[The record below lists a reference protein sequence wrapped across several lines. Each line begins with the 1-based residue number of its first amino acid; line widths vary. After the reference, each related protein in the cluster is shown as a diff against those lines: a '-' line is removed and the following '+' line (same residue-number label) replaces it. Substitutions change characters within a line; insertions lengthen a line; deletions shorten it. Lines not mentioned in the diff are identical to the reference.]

1 MPLYSIQGPDGKT
14 YSIEGPEGATKEQ
27 IVDAIQY
34 KLASQPKVRQNKG
47 FLADVGTDIK
57 RGVEQIPGM
66 LTGLADIP
74 VGLVTGKPY
83 VGKAADY
90 IGEATGFQPSKWQ
103 EEAAKKYSPERQAQ
117 EQAIAEAEGFVG
129 TGKAYLQNPRAL
141 AGVITE
147 ALPATV
153 AGGAA
158 GRILGSAAKIGSP
171 AARAGI
177 GEGAVGAGM
186 TMDTLTQGGEN
197 AEDVRRKALASAGAG
212 AFTGLIG
219 AKSAKL
225 GERFGITDPESI
237 FNRPMVQNL
246 SQTEIDT
253 FMNAANRG
261 IASRV
266 GIGALKE
273 GVIEELPQSVQEQMF
288 QNWAERK
295 PIMEN
300 VDKAAITGLLAGAGM
315 GGGFNAISKG
325 MSQDDIRTEL
335 ERRRVANAKSIQE
348 NLDRMAT
355 EAMGGTRE
363 SRPLE
368 TIQAQAAAAERE
380 VDVAGA
386 NKVAQDYADQ
396 LNEIRKRQDSIAQTT
411 AAVLADRPD
420 LSLAHVMHKTDSPEG
435 IQELMKNFDDYF
447 YFENKKDAA
456 ELRTMLQQQLTAA
469 KKAKTAESK
478 LSPEEQQYYAMAQAY
493 DLLEISTQ
501 DELRS
506 RPLEQLEE
514 ARAEMEMRMAD
525 AKLPKSKQPLY
536 TQIMDMLED
545 AIENNTVAE
554 PEVAPTPK
562 PRVLTREDMRL
573 AQEKAALLEQGPEQV
588 EIPDEAFQQPTE
600 VMPSAEELF
609 AKQQADE
616 AAAFELQEQY
626 AQPEAAV
633 EEGEQVNEPVP
644 AGQKALFT
652 KTGAPT
658 RDALRGAP
666 IKTTNGATIRQG
678 DIDSDELLNQQRATE
693 AEDIEGVGR
702 PALGTDRR
710 TDTRPA
716 VGSERGD
723 VAGGSTLAEV
733 KSAIGEV
740 DKLAKLHK
748 VELPEDIVS
757 ELLDLNAVSNMP
769 KNKVKP
775 WATQANSKIKEAR
788 NYILAES
795 AARRTNELKQL
806 PGFDEFEAF
815 TLEELGDFGFDPDTN
830 MYSKKKAKGEPKQ
843 VPSKVREDSKEATT
857 VERLQNTVKG
867 WFNPVWYN
875 NAIKNGW
882 LQIIDGTINDSDLSD
897 KVKEANQDAKA
908 VFTPN
913 GKVYLF
919 AANIPKGNEL
929 GVILHEIG
937 EHKGLENLIG
947 KDRVV
952 QLANRVR
959 EMAKGKGKDAEIAQR
974 AMQMAEGERASDKE
988 LIAYFGEI
996 AINNYGMKPGGK
1008 NKPEFGKAIGWL
1020 NELWSS
1026 LSKALAT
1033 FHINPA
1039 ALKGQDVVDMLY
1051 GAARLEMG
1059 TERLNQVE
1067 QEAEE
1072 ADVMASRIQQLSPEE
1087 DQLLRDMGV
1096 KPFRVKGKE
1105 TVRDQ
1110 MVDLMGGPMTF
1121 RDWMDRFGTK
1131 VVGPLYAISRKMSAA
1146 YGPESFYNKETGKFH
1161 GHLAAQHS
1169 LNSMYFASGAVREGT
1184 LEIDPKTGAPVIT
1197 AKEDNIPKLVE
1208 NYDALRKAIEA
1219 DGNSPAMSYQLASF
1233 AILADR
1239 YKALQKIGQKTG
1251 AEFPEASYKLGKEV
1265 QDKYTNEFNTWR
1277 ETWNGVRQNKRQA
1290 LIASGLY
1297 TPKEVDTLLERLEY
1311 VPLYRIKDSEGM
1323 DAVFMR
1329 NLLSA
1334 NYEQKLQFGTEGYD
1348 VADVMGNILKNEM
1361 WLYQR
1366 IMKNNTSNLLADDLE
1381 LMEKDFGD
1389 AFGGHYVSPINK
1401 DQPNVYAF
1409 LRDGEL
1415 KYFKINNSNDAA
1427 MFESV
1432 PVINNTAMRIGNIIG
1447 ATLRRGIT
1455 VTPSF
1460 WYRQAWQD
1468 AERAWMQGGSKQ
1480 SFLKSIGTNVSEQ
1493 FKNISKESPLAA
1505 DMRKLGLVGQVDFQ
1519 DSFDHWMEN
1528 ILGRTDDSWMGKAN
1542 KLIEKAERMAQNSDL
1557 AARASVYKAALDEVL
1572 PDGVTKRY
1580 TKQEAALKAQMMIN
1594 YNHKG
1599 TSSFL
1604 RYMLATVPFVNA
1616 KIQSDWRLVDAL
1628 KGNMP
1633 GVTKEQARQLLMMKV
1648 AKFAAFTML
1657 YAMARSG
1664 DDDYEDASDENR
1676 DRNFLLGG
1684 IKVPVSPEY
1693 LALKAAVEHT
1703 YRSMSDQE
1711 FETPEKF
1718 RHAMKSGAMNLIT
1731 SPTDIMPSLVKPMIE
1746 NMANYSFFTDRAL
1759 VGPSLANKDTN
1770 MQYVKGQT
1778 SELAK
1783 FFSDIGQSVLGNDL
1797 NASPIKIDNFIRGF
1811 FGSMGQDV
1819 LFASNMIAD
1828 GLSDVE
1834 RPAAKLNQLPEIGA
1848 AFYDPQGSQR
1858 KGDYYQLRD
1867 KAEARYNTFLDLR
1880 KTNPERAR
1888 EYREEHKAL
1897 INMMPALNAIGNQL
1911 ENIRARRNRIMESPA
1926 MDGETKRE
1934 ELDKL
1939 AVLEKRLIGNRVQ
1952 KLRERLE

>member
-1 MPLYSIQGPDGKT
+1 MPIYRVQGPDGRVYRIQGPDNASESVLT
-14 YSIEGPEGATKEQ
+14 NLAFEQSLLSTPEE
-27 IVDAIQY
+27 
-34 KLASQPKVRQNKG
+34 QPKVRQNKS

-57 RGVEQIPGM
+57 RGVQSIPGAV
-66 LTGLADIP
+66 TGLADIP
-74 VGLVTGKPY
+74 FGAAFGMTPISNLAT
-83 VGKAADY
+83 KA
-90 IGEATGFQPSKWQ
+90 GELTGFEPSKWR
-103 EEAAKKYSPERQAQ
+103 EEAAQKYSPERQAQ

-147 ALPATV
+147 ALPATL

-158 GRILGSAAKIGSP
+158 GRVAGTAMKIASP
-171 AARAGI
+171 AIRAGI
-177 GEGAVGAGM
+177 GEGAIGAGM
-186 TMDTLTQGGEN
+186 SMDALTQGGAN
-197 AEDVRRKALASAGAG
+197 QEDVRRKALAAAGAG
-212 AFTGLIG
+212 TLTGVIG

-225 GERFGITDPESI
+225 GERLGIVDPESI
-237 FNRPMVQNL
+237 FNRPLVQNL
-246 SQTEIDT
+246 SEAEINN

-261 IASRV
+261 LASR
-266 GIGALKE
+266 IGLGAVKE
-273 GVIEELPQSVQEQMF
+273 GLLEELPQSAQEQMF

-300 VDKAAITGLLAGAGM
+300 VGKAAVTGALAGAGM

-325 MSQDDIRTEL
+325 MTQDDIRTEL
-335 ERRRVANAKSIQE
+335 ERRRVVNARSIQE

-368 TIQAQAAAAERE
+368 TQQAQAAAAERAIDLE
-380 VDVAGA
+380 GA
-386 NKVAQDYADQ
+386 SKVAQDYAAQ
-396 LNEIRKRQDSIAQTT
+396 LDEVRKRQDTIAQTT
-411 AAVLADRPD
+411 AAVLAERPD

-435 IQELMKNFDDYF
+435 IQELLKNFDDYF
-447 YFENKKDAA
+447 FFENKKDAA

-469 KKAKTAESK
+469 KKAKTAEAK

-493 DLLEISTQ
+493 DLLEIKTQ

-506 RPLEQLEE
+506 RPLDQLEE

-525 AKLPKSKQPLY
+525 DKLPKSKQPLY

-545 AIENNTVAE
+545 AIKNNMT
-554 PEVAPTPK
+554 PTPE

-573 AQEKAALLEQGPEQV
+573 AQEKAAILEQGPEQV
-588 EIPDEAFQQPTE
+588 QIPDEAFEQPTE
-600 VMPSAEELF
+600 VMPSTEELF
-609 AKQQADE
+609 AQQQADE

-626 AQPEAAV
+626 AQPEDAV
-633 EEGEQVNEPVP
+633 EEGEPINEPVP

-666 IKTTNGATIRQG
+666 VKTTNGATIRQG
-678 DIDSDELLNQQRATE
+678 DIDSNELLNQQRASE
-693 AEDIEGVGR
+693 AEDSQGVGR
-702 PALGTDRR
+702 PALGTDRG

-723 VAGGSTLAEV
+723 VARRGALEEANKKAE
-733 KSAIGEV
+733 K
-740 DKLAKLHK
+740 
-748 VELPEDIVS
+748 
-757 ELLDLNAVSNMP
+757 ELLEGTADEYTLP
-769 KNKVKP
+769 K
-775 WATQANSKIKEAR
+775 R
-788 NYILAES
+788 NPKAS
-795 AARRTNELKQL
+795 
-806 PGFDEFEAF
+806 EAF
-815 TLEELGDFGFDPDTN
+815 KLEENEDYYDPDAFL
-830 MYSKKKAKGEPKQ
+830 YSKKKAKGEPKQ
-843 VPSKVREDSKEATT
+843 VPSKVREDSKEVTT

-988 LIAYFGEI
+988 LIAYFGEV

-1020 NELWSS
+1020 NELWNSI
-1026 LSKALAT
+1026 SKALAT

-1067 QEAEE
+1067 LEAED

-1087 DQLLRDMGV
+1087 TRILEDMGV
-1096 KPFRVKGKE
+1096 KPFKVKGKE

-1197 AKEDNIPKLVE
+1197 VKEDNIPKLVE

-1265 QDKYTNEFNTWR
+1265 QSKYANEFNTWR
-1277 ETWNGVRQNKRQA
+1277 DTWNGVRQNKRQA

-1381 LMEKDFGD
+1381 LMEKDFGS

-1468 AERAWMQGGSKQ
+1468 AQRAWMQGGSNQ
-1480 SFLKSIGTNVSEQ
+1480 SFIKSVGTNVSEQ
-1493 FKNISKESPLAA
+1493 FKNVSKESPLAA

-1519 DSFDHWMEN
+1519 DSFNHWMEN
-1528 ILGRTDDSWMGKAN
+1528 ILGRTDESWMGKAN

-1557 AARASVYKAALDEVL
+1557 AARASVYKAALD
-1572 PDGVTKRY
+1572 DGF

-1633 GVTKEQARQLLMMKV
+1633 GVTKEQARKLLMMKV

-1676 DRNFLLGG
+1676 DRNFLISG

-1693 LALKAAVEHT
+1693 LALKAAVEHS
-1703 YRSMSDQE
+1703 YRAMTDQE

-1746 NMANYSFFTDRAL
+1746 NMTNYSFFSDRAL

-1778 SELAK
+1778 SELSK
-1783 FFSDIGQSVLGNDL
+1783 FFSDIGQAVLGNDL
-1797 NASPIKIDNFIRGF
+1797 NVSPIKIDNFIRGF

-1867 KAEARYNTFLDLR
+1867 RAEARYNTFLDLR
-1880 KTNPERAR
+1880 KNNPERAR

-1911 ENIRARRNRIMESPA
+1911 ENIRARRNRIMESSK

-1939 AVLEKRLIGNRVQ
+1939 AAQEKRIIGDRVQ